1 MRTSRPYGLALA
13 LCLIALSHAAQ
24 AQSVVVIAAR
34 GIALKPGARL
44 DSSQALTLRQGQHV
58 TLISVTGETI
68 KLDGPFN
75 GPPDGQSLA
84 AAQRS
89 ALGALLSERDARIS
103 SVGTVRGGVPLAPL
117 PDPWLIDASH
127 AGFACVR
134 EGTMP
139 VFWRPDAT
147 AAGNLSVMPDDRSW
161 MVSAAWPMG
170 VERLTLNQGVRT
182 GASYYVTFNGTESA
196 IRVEEVPAGLDNDS
210 MRAAWMANKGCD
222 AQATAL
228 VRNLK

>member
-1 MRTSRPYGLALA
+1 
-13 LCLIALSHAAQ
+13 
-24 AQSVVVIAAR
+24 
-34 GIALKPGARL
+34 
-44 DSSQALTLRQGQHV
+44 
-58 TLISVTGETI
+58 
-68 KLDGPFN
+68 
-75 GPPDGQSLA
+75 
-84 AAQRS
+84 
-89 ALGALLSERDARIS
+89 
-103 SVGTVRGGVPLAPL
+103 
-117 PDPWLIDASH
+117 
-127 AGFACVR
+127 
-134 EGTMP
+134 
-139 VFWRPDAT
+139 
-147 AAGNLSVMPDDRSW
+147 MPDDRSW